1 MDVSIAI
8 TGASGAQYGIRLLD
22 VLMADGHSIH
32 LAVSKAAA
40 MVINI
45 ETEHQWPGSLRAQQA
60 WLDERYQDAP
70 GKLTIYGEND
80 WMSPMAS
87 GSSSPDTM
95 VVCPCSTSTLSAIAT
110 GASNNLMERAADV
123 VLKERGN
130 LIIVPRETPL
140 NAIHLKHMLTLSELG
155 ATILPAAPGFY
166 QKPQSIDD
174 MIDFIV
180 ARILQAMKLEQTLL
194 PKWGYKPAG

>member
-1 MDVSIAI
+1 MEVSLAI

-22 VLMADGHSIH
+22 VLMAQGHSVH

-45 ETEHQWPGSLRAQQA
+45 ETPEQWPGSLRAQQQ
-60 WLDERYQDAP
+60 WLDERYQ
-70 GKLTIYGEND
+70 GQKGSVKIYGEND

-87 GSSSPDTM
+87 GSSSADTM

-110 GASNNLMERAADV
+110 GASNNLIERAADV

-130 LIIVPRETPL
+130 LIVVPRETPM
-140 NAIHLKHMLTLSELG
+140 NTIHLRHMVTLSELG
-155 ATILPAAPGFY
+155 VTVLPAAPGFY
-166 QKPQSIDD
+166 QLPKTIDD
-174 MIDFIV
+174 MIDFVV
-180 ARILQAMKLEQTLL
+180 ARILQAMKLEQDLL
-194 PKWGYKPAG
+194 PKWGYKGSE